1 MARIEQKGSLQRLLP
16 FLVSPVVAHD
26 AVPMRIARNYQ
37 MAQLVNDR
45 VSQYDGEGRVT
56 LDREILNVGIDHAE
70 EDIGPPVGPSS
81 NWCETH
87 CMPRGPTT
95 WSLFCDHNGS
105 VAFRGRRQ
113 VWILETVRVD
123 PSKFDSGI
131 VQYSDGLG
139 PGNISDCRVNT

>member
-1 MARIEQKGSLQRLLP
+1 
-16 FLVSPVVAHD
+16 
-26 AVPMRIARNYQ
+26 
-37 MAQLVNDR
+37 
-45 VSQYDGEGRVT
+45 RVT

-139 PGNISDCRVNT
+139 PGNISDCRVNTYLVKDNHRQKRFCELCSVFRVGDRSVYYSKS